1 MGCFRSLHHL
11 RRCQSPPKGPRTLNA
26 PALAAPASRP
36 AARFARAKVVAV
48 IVLAVVL
55 WPITI
60 AVLVAASSSERR

>member
-1 MGCFRSLHHL
+1 M
-11 RRCQSPPKGPRTLNA
+11 NA
-26 PALAAPASRP
+26 PALAASASRP

-60 AVLVAASSSERR
+60 AVLVAANSTERRK